1 MIEQNLILAGDSYK
15 ASHFKMLPDGTRHVY
30 SYIESR
36 GGKYD
41 RTVFFGLQMFLKSVL
56 GKPITAEMIDEA
68 EAFLAAHGEPFNR
81 AGWEIILRD
90 HKGILPLSIRAVP
103 EGRVVPV
110 HNVLTTVQNLDPR
123 LPWLTSYIETGLL
136 RAIWYGTTVAT
147 QSWHIKQI
155 IKASLERSSD
165 DPTGQLPFKL
175 HDFGAR
181 GVSSAESAAIGGAA
195 HLVNFMGS
203 DTMEGIIA
211 ARRYYGEPMAGFSI
225 VAAEHSTVTAWGRD
239 GETAAYRRILDAYA
253 KPGAIVAVVSDSY
266 DLDNAVRN
274 IWGGS
279 LMQQIKDSGATLVVR
294 PDSGDPTVVPVQTV
308 EALAEKFGTIVNGKG
323 FKVLPSCVRVI
334 QGDGINEDSIRIIL
348 ARLEGKGFSADNVAF
363 GMGGAL
369 LQQVNRDTQK
379 FAMKASA
386 VNVNGVWRDIYKAPA
401 GDPSKRSKAG
411 RLCLVREE
419 GEYMTVPAEGHQWRD
434 QLIEVWREGE
444 LRRDWTFAEVRE
456 RSNET

>member
-15 ASHFKMLPDGTRHVY
+15 ASHFKMLPDGTRYVY

-41 RTVFFGLQMFLKSVL
+41 RTVFFGLQMFLMGVL

-68 EAFLAAHGEPFNR
+68 EAFLTAHGEPFNR
-81 AGWEIILRD
+81 AGWEIILRE
-90 HKGILPLSIRAVP
+90 HKGFLPLSIRAVP

-110 HNVLTTVQNLDPR
+110 HNVLATVQNLDPR

-155 IKASLERSSD
+155 IKAALDRTSD

-203 DTMEGIIA
+203 DTMEGVIA

-225 VAAEHSTVTAWGRD
+225 PAAEHSTVTAWGRD
-239 GETAAYRRILDAYA
+239 GETSAYRRMLDAFA

-294 PDSGDPTVVPVQTV
+294 PDSGNPTVVPVQTV
-308 EALAEKFGTIVNGKG
+308 EALAEKFGTTVNGKG

-334 QGDGINEDSIRIIL
+334 QGDGINEDSIRTIITN
-348 ARLEGKGFSADNVAF
+348 LEAKGFSVDNVAF

-434 QLIEVWREGE
+434 QLVEVWREGE
-444 LRRDWTFAEVRE
+444 LRSDWTFAEVRE

>member
-1 MIEQNLILAGDSYK
+1 
-15 ASHFKMLPDGTRHVY
+15 
-30 SYIESR
+30 
-36 GGKYD
+36 
-41 RTVFFGLQMFLKSVL
+41 
-56 GKPITAEMIDEA
+56 
-68 EAFLAAHGEPFNR
+68 
-81 AGWEIILRD
+81 
-90 HKGILPLSIRAVP
+90 
-103 EGRVVPV
+103 
-110 HNVLTTVQNLDPR
+110 
-123 LPWLTSYIETGLL
+123 
-136 RAIWYGTTVAT
+136 
-147 QSWHIKQI
+147 
-155 IKASLERSSD
+155 
-165 DPTGQLPFKL
+165 
-175 HDFGAR
+175 
-181 GVSSAESAAIGGAA
+181 
-195 HLVNFMGS
+195 
-203 DTMEGIIA
+203 
-211 ARRYYGEPMAGFSI
+211 
-225 VAAEHSTVTAWGRD
+225 
-239 GETAAYRRILDAYA
+239 
-253 KPGAIVAVVSDSY
+253 
-266 DLDNAVRN
+266 
-274 IWGGS
+274 
-279 LMQQIKDSGATLVVR
+279 
-294 PDSGDPTVVPVQTV
+294 V

-386 VNVNGVWRDIYKAPA
+386 VNVNGVWQDIYKAPA